1 MTTPGVLVMLSGPA
15 LRDDVDRIAA
25 AAAVEV
31 IHTAQPSSRKSWCAA
46 AAVLLDVDTARRCA
60 ERALPR
66 RERVVLVGHAP
77 LDEDHWR
84 AAITVGAQRVLAL
97 PEQEGE
103 LVVLLADAVDAV
115 REDARQ
121 GPIAAV
127 VAGRGGAGASVL
139 AAALALSVPDALL
152 VDVDPWSGGLDLLLG
167 AETAAGLRWP
177 DLSLRGGRL
186 GYPSLRDA
194 LPRHGGV
201 TLLANGRGGME
212 IDPTALAAVVEAGSR
227 GGATVVCDV
236 PRRST
241 SAAEVALDAADLVI
255 VIVTAEVRACAAAGA
270 MVPWLSAIN
279 PNVGLV
285 VRGPAPGGLRASEV
299 ARSVGLPL
307 LAAMRP
313 QPGMAEALER
323 GGLRIAARS
332 PLAAAARRVLTVL
345 HRHPAEAAA

>member
-1 MTTPGVLVMLSGPA
+1 MLSGPA

-25 AAAVEV
+25 AASVAVV
-31 IHTAQPSSRKSWCAA
+31 HTAQPSSRKGWCAA
-46 AAVLLDVDTARRCA
+46 AAVLLDEQTARRCA
-60 ERALPR
+60 EQALPR
-66 RERVVLVGHAP
+66 RDRVILIAHAP
-77 LDEDHWR
+77 LDEDHWH
-84 AAITVGAQRVLAL
+84 AAITVGAQRVLTL

-115 REDARQ
+115 REDAQQ
-121 GPIAAV
+121 GPVAAV

-139 AAALALSVPDALL
+139 AAALALSAPDALL

-167 AETAAGLRWP
+167 AETTAGLRWP

-186 GYPSLRDA
+186 AYPSLRDA

-201 TLLANGRGGME
+201 TLLANGRGAAE
-212 IDPTALAAVVEAGSR
+212 IEPTALASVVEAGSR

-313 QPGMAEALER
+313 QPGVAEALER
-323 GGLRIAARS
+323 GGLRISGRS